1 MPVSHVADRYWLHAL
16 LFVATLGSTIYA
28 GVDLSGRWIYYA
40 RPDGWIAAVGDGLR
54 YSLSLLFFLTV
65 HEFGHYFAARFH
77 SVRVT
82 LPFYIP
88 SPFFFVPFNIGTFGA
103 VIRIRDQVPNSRKLF
118 DIGIAGPIAGFV
130 AAVVVLLVGIA
141 TLPDAGYYL
150 DMPGHNE
157 VKDLIF
163 RGEQLPAR
171 SPTEYPVPYIGMTP
185 LFWLLTAA
193 VPDMPPMYEIYH
205 FPILFAGWLG
215 LFFTALNLLPVG
227 QLDGGHILFSLVGR
241 VWHGRLARA
250 FIIMLLAS
258 ASIGFAIEMGPTLE
272 SYMVYGSLVNW
283 IILSGLLF
291 FFLNRIFDRDLKLTA
306 LALAALMLLTVLAV
320 RLGAPVT
327 DLGYSGWFFWCALI
341 VLFIK
346 VDHPPVLYHEP
357 LTRGR
362 RWLGI
367 LSFVIFALCFSVRP
381 IYVG

>member
-1 MPVSHVADRYWLHAL
+1 
-16 LFVATLGSTIYA
+16 
-28 GVDLSGRWIYYA
+28 
-40 RPDGWIAAVGDGLR
+40 
-54 YSLSLLFFLTV
+54 
-65 HEFGHYFAARFH
+65 
-77 SVRVT
+77 
-82 LPFYIP
+82 
-88 SPFFFVPFNIGTFGA
+88 
-103 VIRIRDQVPNSRKLF
+103 
-118 DIGIAGPIAGFV
+118 
-130 AAVVVLLVGIA
+130 
-141 TLPDAGYYL
+141 
-150 DMPGHNE
+150 
-157 VKDLIF
+157 
-163 RGEQLPAR
+163 
-171 SPTEYPVPYIGMTP
+171 
-185 LFWLLTAA
+185 
-193 VPDMPPMYEIYH
+193 
-205 FPILFAGWLG
+205 
-215 LFFTALNLLPVG
+215 
-227 QLDGGHILFSLVGR
+227 
-241 VWHGRLARA
+241 
-250 FIIMLLAS
+250 MLLAS
-258 ASIGFAIEMGPTLE
+258 ASIGFAIEMGPTME